1 MTQAAASHDA
11 ATAPRTISGPLRAAL
26 ALGTTGALGEELLAA
41 LVASPDYRVVHV
53 AMKKMIAS
61 STPKYRAWQVGSS
74 LIDADDAYLCV
85 TGPETLAP
93 RGSPLV
99 IFDAAHVLEGARLA
113 QEAGVRR
120 LVLVA
125 PLSAL
130 LQMNATSHALSSE
143 SELVLLDM
151 RFETLVI
158 VRPTRDDASD
168 EGGAWLGRTVRAFG
182 KMALDIMLPTHVQAL
197 RPQTAALAILT
208 AVQRC
213 PPGVHVISAR
223 ELLDIVAESMPALLP
238 KRPRLR

>member
-1 MTQAAASHDA
+1 MQQTRMSHDA
-11 ATAPRTISGPLRAAL
+11 AAPRTANQPLRAAL
-26 ALGTTGALGEELLAA
+26 ALGTTGALGEELLAT

-53 AMKKMIAS
+53 AMKQMIAS
-61 STPKYRAWQVGSS
+61 STPKYRPWQVGSS
-74 LIDADDAYLCV
+74 PIAADDAYLCV
-85 TGPETLAP
+85 TDP
-93 RGSPLV
+93 RRSSRADRRWL
-99 IFDAAHVLEGARLA
+99 FDAAHVLEGARLA

-143 SELVLLDM
+143 SELALLDM

-158 VRPTRDDASD
+158 VRPTRDDTAN
-168 EGGAWLGRTVRAFG
+168 EGGALLGRTVRAFG